1 MTNISKNPS
10 RVSNL
15 ERIKTV
21 RTLIPQSQL
30 SDHSINK
37 LIDQARS
44 ERARLAWLI
53 RKYKKLIS

>member
-1 MTNISKNPS
+1 MTNISKNTS
-10 RVSNL
+10 QVRKL

-21 RTLIPQSQL
+21 RTLIPQSRL
-30 SDHSINK
+30 SNHSINI

-53 RKYKKLIS
+53 RKYKKLLS